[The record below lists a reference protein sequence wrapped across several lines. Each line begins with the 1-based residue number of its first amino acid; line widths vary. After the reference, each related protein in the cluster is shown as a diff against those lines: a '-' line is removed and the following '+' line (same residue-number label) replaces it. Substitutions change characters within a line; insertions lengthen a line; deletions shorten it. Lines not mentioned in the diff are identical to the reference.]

1 MNTHGNL
8 RPSCQYGA
16 AGSQTLVSSAWGRCT
31 CLAIPQTALKR
42 QSEIIS
48 KLWNISEKRRKQTR
62 HPQRYNERHIPTEI
76 ERNLKIGMFFPI
88 SYNWLIDYRV
98 YSGERNC
105 NPCRYLAHRFVI
117 LQSVCG
123 TGCKPKMYTF
133 PLVNMCHRRLI
144 QHIPT
149 DCSKQHCISIK
160 PSPSSSYRIYPPNVI
175 SSMTYSSSCHR
186 CVLTVVRRYESCI
199 YLYIPL

>member
-16 AGSQTLVSSAWGRCT
+16 AGSQTLVPSAWGRCT
-31 CLAIPQTALKR
+31 CLAIPQTVLKR

-62 HPQRYNERHIPTEI
+62 HPQRNDERHIPTEI

-105 NPCRYLAHRFVI
+105 KPCK
-117 LQSVCG
+117 
-123 TGCKPKMYTF
+123 GCKTKMYTF
-133 PLVNMCHRRLI
+133 PLVNMYHRRLI

>member
-16 AGSQTLVSSAWGRCT
+16 AGSQTLVPSAWGRCT
-31 CLAIPQTALKR
+31 CLAIPQTVLKR

-62 HPQRYNERHIPTEI
+62 HPQRNDERHIPTEI

-105 NPCRYLAHRFVI
+105 KPCK
-117 LQSVCG
+117 
-123 TGCKPKMYTF
+123 GCKTKMYTF
-133 PLVNMCHRRLI
+133 PLVNMYHRRLI

-149 DCSKQHCISIK
+149 DCSKQRCISIK
-160 PSPSSSYRIYPPNVI
+160 TIAVIVIQNIPTECNKQHDIFIKLSSMCTHRCKKIRVVYLPVYTVI
-175 SSMTYSSSCHR
+175 SMMHR
-186 CVLTVVRRYESCI
+186 DGSIDR
-199 YLYIPL
+199 

>member
-16 AGSQTLVSSAWGRCT
+16 AGSQTLVPSAWGRCT
-31 CLAIPQTALKR
+31 CLAIPQTVLKR

-62 HPQRYNERHIPTEI
+62 HPQRNDERHIPTEI

-98 YSGERNC
+98 VASETVHLISC
-105 NPCRYLAHRFVI
+105 LATARYRFAICLWHRLQARIGFV
-117 LQSVCG
+117 LMQVCVTVG
-123 TGCKPKMYTF
+123 QF
-133 PLVNMCHRRLI
+133 N
-144 QHIPT
+144 
-149 DCSKQHCISIK
+149 
-160 PSPSSSYRIYPPNVI
+160 IYPPIVV
-175 SSMTYSSSCHR
+175 SSIAYPSNHR
-186 CVLTVVRRYESCI
+186 RHRHTAYTHRM
-199 YLYIPL
+199 